1 MTATMNTPCDS
12 LNLTHEESWAT
23 HAATER
29 WLRNAV
35 EQNPSDCPIEQ
46 AGRILE
52 RIETADELSH
62 ADLMLLRDIA
72 SDAAP
77 DTETPDRDRQP
88 LRSVADTIQTQLRTC
103 FP

>member
-1 MTATMNTPCDS
+1 MNTPCDS
-12 LNLTHEESWAT
+12 LDLTHDESWAA

-29 WLRNAV
+29 WLRSAV
-35 EQNPSDCPIEQ
+35 EQNPTDSPIER

-52 RIETADELSH
+52 RIEAADELSQ
-62 ADLMLLRDIA
+62 ADLVLLRDIA

-77 DTETPDRDRQP
+77 ATETPDRDRQP
-88 LRSVADTIQTQLRTC
+88 LRSVADTLQKQLRTC